1 MSLMAQT
8 PTTLFPSIGSVADQT
23 DNLETRETSGNPT
36 LSTNDNEEKVVQEVE
51 SLCMKC
57 DEQVSLIF
65 FFLSLVISNKVSD
78 FFSRELRVFSLH
90 PYHFSE
96 KWSSCLSVANTVDLR
111 IMRYKQPELLD
122 VRSFIFNPD
131 CDSITNS
138 LPSPKKKH
146 SGRHAIYAPTPLSWW
161 SESTNRSERL
171 VRGLHSWIRI
181 NPSSN

>member
-1 MSLMAQT
+1 MAQT

-65 FFLSLVISNKVSD
+65 FFLFLLISNKVSD

-96 KWSSCLSVANTVDLR
+96 K
-111 IMRYKQPELLD
+111 
-122 VRSFIFNPD
+122 
-131 CDSITNS
+131 
-138 LPSPKKKH
+138 
-146 SGRHAIYAPTPLSWW
+146 
-161 SESTNRSERL
+161 
-171 VRGLHSWIRI
+171 
-181 NPSSN
+181 